1 MGVTTTH
8 DPARRSGRWSTLPVI
23 GLVCALFLT
32 AAPALA
38 QDRPLEVV
46 RHAGPSRT
54 HTAAEVSRATHGDG
68 SDAVVLARADAYA
81 DALAA
86 APLAAALDAPVL
98 LTGPEALDD
107 AAVEEIQRLGAT
119 TALLVGELSA
129 TVAGEALDAGITTV
143 RRIRA
148 DDGWATLAAV
158 AVEVATTT
166 DATHGL
172 LVEGANDDPQRGWP
186 DALSASGWAAA
197 LGVPI
202 FLTTNDA
209 LPAATAEAITA
220 SGVRTLTVI
229 GGTAAVS
236 DTVLASA
243 DALVDGEV
251 DRVAGDSRYDTA
263 IAVARRQLDEQGYT
277 SSIWIAS
284 GRGWPDALVAGPA
297 VARAGGVLLLS
308 DPSSLRHSPQTASF
322 VDSQRGFASTAHLV
336 GGTAALSEE
345 VQESIRTGHVPAGE
359 DTPSSPSTA
368 IDGIDM
374 PPAVAARNPAPPIEG
389 ALPWSDP
396 ATWGGRLPAAGD
408 TVTIPADRAVLL
420 DVQPPV
426 LRGIQVDGTL
436 AVADVDMTI
445 EVDWIV
451 VEGRL
456 AIGTEESPLTR
467 RVDVVL
473 HPREGDEIAGAGFG
487 PIAVQG
493 GTLDIHGHT
502 PDHPWTRLARTAVAG
517 STRLELQDAPGWA
530 VGDRVVLAATGLD
543 PDEAEERTVVA
554 VSGRTI
560 ELDQPLSSTHWGQT
574 DELAGAAVAQ
584 HGEVGNLSRN
594 VRIRSADAARATGQG
609 GHVMVFSGSVLHVSG
624 AEFAGLGQSGRLA
637 RYPIHFHMMGS
648 ASGSYVRGA
657 SIHHSF
663 NRCLTIHGSNHVEVR
678 DTVGYETQGH
688 CYFFEDG
695 VEVGNA
701 LWCNLG
707 LSTRRPEDGQ
717 RILETDDTPATFWV
731 TNPANHLVEN
741 AAAGS
746 EGHGFWYD
754 LPAAPTG
761 LSAGVDMDI
770 RQLPFGTFRDN
781 VAHTSGGNGW
791 KRGIGVFVEDY
802 EPPAPA
808 VFEGTVAWKN
818 RSFGMWSEGVETQ
831 GAVFAENDIAFLG
844 LDSVL
849 RDSVVVGA
857 TSNGGDRTWRQTGV
871 GFYHSASRI
880 EDVTFVN
887 FAERDHPWQH
897 PGAAME
903 FIAHNNNQ
911 VSSVVGA
918 RFVNAHPLRVVQQPD
933 DDGSVDDRSAA
944 VRDVDGSI
952 SGAPALL
959 SSDHPLMR
967 DAACTWRADLRAH
980 ACPASYERIWTLVR
994 DLDGRSLDG
1003 AWLTRADGVDGAMDT
1018 DDEPERGHIDLLIDR
1033 AYRLRT
1039 GASTSDHL
1047 EIVVSGIVEGHL
1059 DLTIPWP
1066 HPEAHVYD
1074 GWGRWQEVPAV
1085 GSLGSASDVGYVF
1098 DRAAGLLH
1106 VRHTLD
1112 DIAEKGTWQRL
1123 ELCAEAFCGNSSPG

>member
-1 MGVTTTH
+1 MTTTH
-8 DPARRSGRWSTLPVI
+8 DPARRSGRWSTLPLI
-23 GLVCALFLT
+23 GLVLALLLT
-32 AAPALA
+32 AAPAIA

-54 HTAAEVSRATHGDG
+54 HTAVEVSRAVNGDG
-68 SDAVVLARADAYA
+68 SDTVVLARADDYA

-98 LTGPEALDD
+98 LTGIDALD
-107 AAVEEIQRLGAT
+107 AAAAEEIQRLGPR
-119 TALLVGELSA
+119 TAILVGELSA
-129 TVAGEALDAGITTV
+129 TVAGQALDAGIASV

-148 DDGWATLAAV
+148 DDGWSTLA
-158 AVEVATTT
+158 EVAIEVASTTG
-166 DATHGL
+166 AVHGL
-172 LVEGANDDPQRGWP
+172 LVEGANADPQRGWP
-186 DALSASGWAAA
+186 DALSASAWAAE

-202 FLTTNDA
+202 FLTTTDE

-220 SGVRTLTVI
+220 SGVRSLTVI

-236 DTVLASA
+236 ASVQA
-243 DALVDGEV
+243 TAAALVEGDV

-263 IAVARRQLDEQGYT
+263 IAVARRQLDEHGYT
-277 SSIWIAS
+277 PSVWVAS
-284 GRGWPDALVAGPA
+284 GRSWPDALVAGPA

-322 VDSQRGFASTAHLV
+322 VNGQRGVASTAHLV

-345 VQESIRTGHVPAGE
+345 VEESIRTGHVPAGE
-359 DTPSSPSTA
+359 AIPPPASD

-374 PPAVAARNPAPPIEG
+374 PPAVPARNTAPPIEG

-396 ATWGGRLPAAGD
+396 ATWGGRVPAAGD

-456 AIGTEESPLTR
+456 AIGTEAAPLTR

-473 HPREGDEIAGAGFG
+473 HPRQGDEIAGAGFG

-493 GTLDIHGHT
+493 GTLDIHGQA
-502 PDHPWTRLARTAVAG
+502 PAHPWTRLARTAVAG
-517 STRLELQDAPGWA
+517 STRLELQDTPGWA
-530 VGDRVVLAATGLD
+530 VGDRVVVAATGLD
-543 PDEAEERTVVA
+543 PDEAEERTVVG
-554 VSGRTI
+554 VDGRTV
-560 ELDQPLSSTHWGQT
+560 ELDRPLSFTHWGQT
-574 DELAGAAVAQ
+574 DELAGASIAQ
-584 HGEVGNLSRN
+584 HAEVGNLSRN
-594 VRIRSADAARATGQG
+594 VRIRSADEAGSTGQG

-624 AEFAGLGQSGRLA
+624 AEFVGLGQSGRLA

-707 LSTRRPEDGQ
+707 LSTRRPEDGR
-717 RILETDDTPATFWV
+717 RILESDDTPATFWV
-731 TNPANHLVEN
+731 TNPANHLVDN

-746 EGHGFWYD
+746 DGHGFWYD
-754 LPAAPTG
+754 LPEAPTG
-761 LSAGVDMDI
+761 LSTGVDMDI
-770 RQLPFGTFRDN
+770 RHLPFGTFRDN
-781 VAHTSGGNGW
+781 VAHTSRGTGW

-802 EPPAPA
+802 EPPTPA
-808 VFEGTVAWKN
+808 VMEGTVAWKN
-818 RSFGMWSEGVETQ
+818 GSFGMWSEGVETQ

-857 TSNGGDRTWRQTGV
+857 TSNAGDRTWRQTGV

-897 PGAAME
+897 PSAAME

-918 RFVNAHPLRVVQQPD
+918 RFVNAHPLRVVQPPD

-959 SSDHPLMR
+959 ASDHPLMR
-967 DAACTWRADLRAH
+967 DAACTWREDLRAH
-980 ACPASYERIWTLVR
+980 ACPAEYERTWTLVR
-994 DLDGRSLDG
+994 DLHGRSLGG
-1003 AWLTRADGVDGAMDT
+1003 AWLSRSDGVEGALDT
-1018 DDEPERGHIDLLIDR
+1018 DDEPERGHGDLLIDR

-1039 GASTSDHL
+1039 GAPTSDHL
-1047 EIVVSGIVEGHL
+1047 EVIIAGIVEGHL

-1066 HPEAHVYD
+1066 HAEAHVYD

-1085 GSLGSASDVGYVF
+1085 GSLAAADDVGYVL

-1112 DIAEKGTWQRL
+1112 DIADKGTWQRL
-1123 ELCAEAFCGNSSPG
+1123 ELCAEAFCGNSGPG